1 MVHIQVAGQKI
12 RKTGVANSDLQHQ
25 VQEKIREDLNR
36 EIVQIT
42 RRIPDVK
49 EVVCDL
55 DLPYYA

>member
-12 RKTGVANSDLQHQ
+12 RKAGVATSDLQHQ

-42 RRIPDVK
+42 RRIADVK